1 MSDISDHFPVFIELP
16 SAMNKIK
23 SKNDLSRNFSKYN
36 IEKFRENLSQ
46 LNWSAVSDSD
56 NVDISYGNFWD
67 TFQTLFDQNFPLTKN
82 KFNKNFHKIN
92 SYMTKGLL
100 ILRMTKM
107 NLHKK
112 SVNDPSN
119 TN

>member
-16 SAMNKIK
+16 SAINKNK

-36 IEKFRENLSQ
+36 IAKFRENLSQ

-67 TFQTLFDQNFPLTKN
+67 TFQTLFDLNFPLTKN

-100 ILRMTKM
+100 ISRMTKM

-112 SVNDPSN
+112 STNDPSN